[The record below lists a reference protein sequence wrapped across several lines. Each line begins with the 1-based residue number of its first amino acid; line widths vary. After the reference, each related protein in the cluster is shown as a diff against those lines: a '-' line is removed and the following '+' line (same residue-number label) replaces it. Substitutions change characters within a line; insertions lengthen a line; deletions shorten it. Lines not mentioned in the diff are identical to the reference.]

1 MSIQEIK
8 KVGVIGSGAMGSQ
21 IAMVCALGGYDVVL
35 NDISNDALANAKES
49 LEGHM
54 NRRIK
59 KGRLSEEEVQAA
71 FARISFETSLNSLS
85 DVDFVIEAIV
95 EKLDVKRELFEK
107 LDRITPSH
115 CILSTNSSTIV
126 SSRLADATRRP
137 EKVCNV
143 HFFNPALVMDLVELV
158 KGEHTGEETIQTAYN
173 FIEKINKTPVILKKE
188 ISGFVANRILG
199 KLMNEAIF
207 LLENGYATHE
217 EIDLVCTKAL
227 NHPIG
232 PFALMDLTG
241 LDINYNVRMQRYYES
256 GDEADMPSKIVQK
269 KVAKGQLGRKT
280 GQGFYTYTK

>member
-35 NDISNDALANAKES
+35 NDIDNDALARAKES

-59 KGRLSEEEVQAA
+59 KGKLSEEEVQSA

-256 GDEADMPSKIVQK
+256 GDEADMPSKIVQE